1 MLNLN
6 LKETRNSFRHL
17 NLSWISN
24 KTIMRVGNIT
34 KAATFES
41 FFHVSLTA
49 CFNELKEVKYF
60 KKIKNIEE
68 SPSKSRCIFRT
79 QSSIYDEDFFVWKY
93 NQKVTIFVKKNS
105 IINVRLDSLR
115 WR

>member
-6 LKETRNSFRHL
+6 LRETRNSFRHL

-41 FFHVSLTA
+41 FLHVSLTA

-60 KKIKNIEE
+60 KKIKKLKSLPVKADAYLEPNRASMMKIFFCGNI
-68 SPSKSRCIFRT
+68 
-79 QSSIYDEDFFVWKY
+79 
-93 NQKVTIFVKKNS
+93 VKKLLFS
-105 IINVRLDSLR
+105 LKKTPSQMLDWIL
-115 WR
+115 

>member
-24 KTIMRVGNIT
+24 KTITRVGNIT

-41 FFHVSLTA
+41 FLHVSLTA

-60 KKIKNIEE
+60 KKIKKL
-68 SPSKSRCIFRT
+68 KSLQVKADAYLEPNRASMMKIFCVE
-79 QSSIYDEDFFVWKY
+79 I
-93 NQKVTIFVKKNS
+93 
-105 IINVRLDSLR
+105 
-115 WR
+115 